1 MTRNFG
7 ANRLDSQYRDPVDRY
22 AFDLDKLEFISARS
36 IVKIND
42 EEYYEPIVSDNDD
55 ANTEE
60 AQDGEVVD

>member
-1 MTRNFG
+1 M
-7 ANRLDSQYRDPVDRY
+7 DRY

-60 AQDGEVVD
+60 AQDGEEVD